1 MSPNFAHTIGRI
13 TGYLRFV
20 PKLNRFHVD
29 VGTTILAAL
38 QFIGREA
45 VEFVFQQKALE
56 IRGQLKIFIF
66 RSPWF
71 PGPRFL
77 FGDGFRVS

>member
-1 MSPNFAHTIGRI
+1 M
-13 TGYLRFV
+13 
-20 PKLNRFHVD
+20 FH
-29 VGTTILAAL
+29 VGTTILTAL
-38 QFIGREA
+38 RFLGGEA
-45 VEFVFQQKALE
+45 VESVFQQKALE

-77 FGDGFRVS
+77 FGDCFRVS